1 MARFTFEAKGANG
14 QNYHG
19 DIEAS
24 NEAEA
29 RVKLRAQ
36 RLTPLKVVPKSSGFG
51 GIGGA
56 RKARSGGKV
65 KPKDLQIFTRQLSTL
80 LQAGI
85 PILQSLDSLARGT
98 RAPVLKA
105 AVADIML
112 NVQKGKRFA
121 DALQDHPNVFDKFF
135 QNMIRAGEETGGLD
149 QILNRLAI
157 YIEKSVKIQSKVKGA
172 LVYPVAILG
181 VALLVVS
188 AILIFVIPK
197 FKELF
202 ESSGQ
207 ELPGITVFVMNM
219 SSFMMTYWYLIIG
232 GLVGAFYGFKA
243 YAKTP
248 AGSAQI
254 DDILLKAPVIGDI
267 VQKGAIARFT
277 RTLGTLLASGVGIM
291 EALEISSKTV
301 SNNTIE
307 KAILRAKIAIQEGKS
322 ITVPLSKEKYI
333 PAMVTQ
339 MISVGEQ
346 TGNLDSMLSKI
357 ADFYEDEVD
366 AAVGA
371 MTSLMEPLLMVF
383 LGGMVGFLVIAMY
396 LPIFKLASGVG

>member
-1 MARFTFEAKGANG
+1 MPRFTFEAKGDNG

-36 RLTPLKVVPKSSGFG
+36 RLTPLKVVPKAASSSG
-51 GIGGA
+51 
-56 RKARSGGKV
+56 KKSRSGGKV
-65 KPKDLQIFTRQLSTL
+65 KAKDLQIFTRQLSTL

-112 NVQKGKRFA
+112 GVQKGKRFA
-121 DALQDHPNVFDKFF
+121 DALSEHPNVFDKFF
-135 QNMIRAGEETGGLD
+135 QNMIRAGEESGGLD
-149 QILNRLAI
+149 QILNRLAV

-172 LVYPVAILG
+172 LVYPIAILS

-207 ELPGITVFVMNM
+207 ELPGITVFVMGM
-219 SSFMMTYWYLIIG
+219 SNFMMTYWYLIIG
-232 GLVGAFYGFKA
+232 ALVGAFYGFKA
-243 YAKTP
+243 YAATP
-248 AGSAQI
+248 AGGAQI
-254 DDILLKAPVIGDI
+254 DDLLLKAPVIGDI

-291 EALEISSKTV
+291 EALDISSRTV
-301 SNNTIE
+301 SNATIE

-346 TGNLDSMLSKI
+346 TGNLDTMLGKI

-371 MTSLMEPLLMVF
+371 MTSLMEPLLMVV